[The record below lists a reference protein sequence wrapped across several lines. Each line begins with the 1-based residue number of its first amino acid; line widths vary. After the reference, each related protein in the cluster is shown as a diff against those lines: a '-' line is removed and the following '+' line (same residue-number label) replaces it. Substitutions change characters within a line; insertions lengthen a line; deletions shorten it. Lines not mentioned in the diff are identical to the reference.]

1 MKQQEPHI
9 IVDDPLAPHRLEH
22 KGPLV
27 IMPNNGARLLDAIAH
42 SEAVR
47 EQLRREDALDVLRK
61 AAADPNAD
69 PRELLAL
76 TAKVDPYLVQNVG
89 PNRKQRR
96 AMLAREIQK
105 AKKAKRR

>member
-1 MKQQEPHI
+1 VKQQEPL
-9 IVDDPLAPHRLEH
+9 IVIDDPHAPHRLEH

-27 IMPNNGARLLDAIAH
+27 IMPNNGARLLEAVRH

-61 AAADPNAD
+61 ASEDPNAD
-69 PRELLAL
+69 PRELFAL
-76 TAKVDPYLVQNVG
+76 TMKVDPYLVQNVG

-96 AMLAREIQK
+96 AMLARASQ
-105 AKKAKRR
+105 KAKRR